1 MDMLKWFVSS
11 NPYFCLSTYFHWVKI
26 DDDPKDLE
34 YKKKNN
40 GNLTLFVICYKQQN
54 FNPMKICA
62 STVICTNLE
71 KIPNSRT
78 LTW

>member
-1 MDMLKWFVSS
+1 MPTKL
-11 NPYFCLSTYFHWVKI
+11 YY
-26 DDDPKDLE
+26 
-34 YKKKNN
+34 
-40 GNLTLFVICYKQQN
+40 GQKQQN